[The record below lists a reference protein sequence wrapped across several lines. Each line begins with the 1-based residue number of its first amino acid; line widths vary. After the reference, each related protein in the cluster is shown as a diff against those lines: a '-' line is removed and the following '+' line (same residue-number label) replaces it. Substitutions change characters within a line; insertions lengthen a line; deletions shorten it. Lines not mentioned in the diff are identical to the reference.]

1 MSSRS
6 VLQVES
12 TGLTEGWMWWD
23 EGRDSQAW
31 LRQLGV
37 WGGAVY

>member
-1 MSSRS
+1 MGSRS

-12 TGLTEGWMWWD
+12 TGLPEGWTWWD